1 MNIALI
7 GYGKMGQLIEQI
19 ALKKGHSISLI
30 ATSKNP
36 IDKQNISGIDVA
48 IDFSTPDSAYTN
60 ISQLLSKGIPV
71 VSGTTGWL
79 EKLEEIKKM
88 AIEKETAFLY
98 ASNFSIGVNLFFE
111 LNKKLNQLMYN
122 RNDYKASIEEIHH
135 TQKQDIPSGTAL
147 TLKSQISDSID
158 IRSERIESV
167 PGTHTVEYS
176 STIDSISIT
185 HQAHNRMGFVNG
197 ALLAAEWI
205 INKKGYFSMSD
216 VLKIN

>member
-19 ALKKGHSISLI
+19 ALEKEYSISLI

-36 IDKQNISGIDVA
+36 INKQKISDIDVA

-79 EKLEEIKKM
+79 EKIEEIKKI
-88 AIEKETAFLY
+88 ALENETAFLY

-111 LNKKLNQLMYN
+111 LNKKLNQLMHN
-122 RNDYKASIEEIHH
+122 HSDYKASIEEIHH
-135 TQKQDIPSGTAL
+135 TQKLDIPSGTAL
-147 TLKSQISDSID
+147 TLKSQISDTID
-158 IRSERIESV
+158 IKSERIENV
-167 PGTHTVEYS
+167 PGTHIVEYT

-185 HQAHNRMGFVNG
+185 HEAHNRMGFVNG
-197 ALLAAEWI
+197 AILAAEWI
-205 INKKGYFSMSD
+205 VNKKGCFSMSD
-216 VLKIN
+216 VLKIK